1 MRRLIEIA
9 TQRRV
14 TIVMFTV
21 AIGLF
26 GMVSLSRRACVNR
39 VNVAATWLACFN
51 GNGRGFFLIFVV
63 VAGNPFALLA
73 AGQQEN
79 QRERGRAKLI

>member
-9 TQRRV
+9 TERRV

-26 GMVSLSRRACVNR
+26 GMVSLSPRGDWRMPSDAQVR
-39 VNVAATWLACFN
+39 SWLSA
-51 GNGRGFFLIFVV
+51 V
-63 VAGNPFALLA
+63 
-73 AGQQEN
+73 EN
-79 QRERGRAKLI
+79 YTGEEA